1 MAIIGEQF
9 QIYVSD
15 QINKRQ
21 EIHGKEN
28 RSVEDLQYLNSKTAW
43 VKLASGVSLKGDER
57 IKDLGWNGIGQGTDL
72 AKKYVLFGG
81 TSFKSDNS
89 TTLQQLE
96 GFKTDQVW
104 RNTYNVNAKQQKEN
118 LDFGFVPPPGIE
130 SVEVKNMNRGSI
142 KKATV
147 KIKAYSRDQFD
158 ILDILYMRLGY
169 TVLLEWGWSHYISN
183 DKKIEQRNDD
193 GSVSTTIEKRGVE
206 QMGYTLIEAE
216 NGFFSTTAK
225 SHRQF
230 LNKISEYRKS
240 KSGNYDGL
248 LAKISNFDWTFNPD
262 GSYDITLTLIS
273 LGDVIESLKTNVSP
287 RLLEGEENTPEKPKD
302 VISEL
307 LYGWKQANVK
317 NGGTGGIIQPKPIY
331 AQPLGFFPAGHF
343 IKPLTSN
350 KDIFSSEK
358 FYSVDGIIQDFNK
371 NIEEYKKYII
381 DEITLYTDTEGSI
394 ALSFSQKLIESN
406 IDLKKLKIQEEFRF
420 SGEYSITYTIPV
432 GNIELEN
439 DKNVIYFNYK
449 IEEEEET
456 NIGQNNLNYY
466 MNFGHLLEKVKE
478 LCLPVNNN
486 EEKIIDIQS
495 SKMEMLYYP
504 NQISFDPRIC
514 VVRGE
519 IDSNSIYPEL
529 KEWGNENTGTAKTEN
544 IYINFTSIQNAIDS
558 NLDENNKLALVPFFQ
573 SICNDLNRA
582 LGGINNLE
590 PVVDEDENILSII
603 DGSYISDDAYKT
615 PYGLEVFG
623 YNPAFK
629 SSNFVRN
636 LDLKTQ
642 ITPEYASMVTIGAT
656 AGGYVKGTEATMF
669 SKWNKGIV
677 DRFKEEYLPPSSTP
691 ENREENIREPET
703 NYIKY
708 LNSFEKILGLN
719 GEGKNILDD
728 TVIDSNLSIV
738 EEYYKYLNYIAQ
750 EEQDTFSSSTNGFI
764 PFNLGVTM
772 DGISGIKIYNKLN
785 VSTRFLP
792 QNYPDAL
799 HFIIKGVSH
808 KISNQDWET
817 TLETTVVPNSFID
830 PSKIIPRPQITTTTS
845 TSEETTGAAGA
856 AGVAA
861 ASTTSTI
868 NTAVLGV
875 VDDNRRFWT
884 LVAICSREDNNPQGY
899 ADVAQS
905 IYNRN
910 LGGRNIGYR
919 SDIVDQI
926 LANSQYEPTW
936 RFPVFRTEY
945 KANIEWFN
953 IKDIQTASIATG
965 LPISTLQK
973 VVEALKNPTLQ
984 QNARSFIKGR
994 TDFLGSN
1001 QPASRMKQ
1009 KIQRNSTNNKFGFN
1023 WGWNPAN
1030 GGNAAPIPSYVTNIN
1045 V

>member
-1 MAIIGEQF
+1 MAVVGEQF
-9 QIYVSD
+9 EKFVVD
-15 QINKRQ
+15 QINQRQ
-21 EIHGKEN
+21 KIHGKTE
-28 RSVEDLQYLNSKTAW
+28 RTIEDLQYLNSKTAW
-43 VKLASGVSLKGDER
+43 VKLASGVSLDGDER
-57 IKDLGWNGIGQGTDL
+57 IKNLKWVNIMEGMDL
-72 AKKYVLFGG
+72 AKSYVLFGG
-81 TSFKSDNS
+81 VSQKLNNS
-89 TTLQQLE
+89 TTLFPFG
-96 GFKTDQVW
+96 GFNTPGSRNPYNISAKNKTFDLDLG
-104 RNTYNVNAKQQKEN
+104 TTPS

-169 TVLLEWGWSHYISN
+169 TVLLEWGWSHYFSN
-183 DKKIEQRNDD
+183 SDKLE
-193 GSVSTTIEKRGVE
+193 T
-206 QMGYTLIEAE
+206 MGYTLVEAE
-216 NGFFSTTAK
+216 NGFFSNTAK
-225 SHRQF
+225 SHKQF
-230 LNKISEYRKS
+230 LQKIKLFRRD

-248 LAKISNFDWTFNPD
+248 LAKVSNFDWSFNPD
-262 GSYDITLTLIS
+262 GSYDINLTLIS

-287 RLLEGEENTPEKPKD
+287 RLIEGENIANKPKD
-302 VISEL
+302 ILSEL
-307 LYGWKQANVK
+307 LYSWKQANVENK
-317 NGGTGGIIQPKPIY
+317 GTGNEPQPNSIF
-331 AQPLGFFPAGHF
+331 AQPTGIFPVGHF
-343 IKPLTSN
+343 VKPLTSIN
-350 KDIFSSEK
+350 QIYHSGRFFFSS
-358 FYSVDGIIQDFNK
+358 
-371 NIEEYKKYII
+371 II
-381 DEITLYTDTEGSI
+381 DDLEKKLDEYSSFIINEITLEDYSVGNENRFLEI
-394 ALSFSQKLIESN
+394 IKNKNLNEEILILNNGPLFFEYPS
-406 IDLKKLKIQEEFRF
+406 
-420 SGEYSITYTIPV
+420 YSISYTIPA
-432 GNIELEN
+432 GSIELEN
-439 DKNVIYFNYK
+439 DQNVAYFKYNTG
-449 IEEEEET
+449 EEEEVD
-456 NIGQNNLNYY
+456 NIGQNNINYY
-466 MNFGHLLEKVKE
+466 MNFGHLLKKVKE

-486 EEKIIDIQS
+486 GEIIINLRTS
-495 SKMEMLYYP
+495 GEMLYYP

-519 IDSNSIYPEL
+519 IDNKLIFPQL
-529 KEWGNENTGTAKTEN
+529 KEWGNENAGAARIEN
-544 IYINFTSIQNAIDS
+544 IYVNFSTIQNAIDN
-558 NLDENNKLALVPFFQ
+558 NLDENNKLALISFLQ

-590 PVVDEDENILSII
+590 PVVDEDDNLLRII
-603 DGSYISDDAYKT
+603 DGSYLSDDINRRDYF
-615 PYGLEVFG
+615 LEVFG
-623 YNPAFK
+623 YNPSFN

-677 DRFKEEYLPPSSTP
+677 DRFKEEYNPPSS
-691 ENREENIREPET
+691 ENLPAEEIQNIKDEPKD

-708 LNSFEKILGLN
+708 LNSLEKILGFDGN
-719 GEGKNILDD
+719 GKNTLDD
-728 TVIDSNLSIV
+728 AVIDNNLSV
-738 EEYYKYLNYIAQ
+738 AEEYYKYLNALAQ

-817 TLETTVVPNSFID
+817 TLETQVVPNSFID

-910 LGGRNIGYR
+910 LGGRSIGYR

>member
-1 MAIIGEQF
+1 MAIVGEQF
-9 QIYVSD
+9 QTYVSD

-21 EIHGKEN
+21 KIHGKEN

-96 GFKTDQVW
+96 GFKTYQVW

-130 SVEVKNMNRGSI
+130 SVDVKNMNRGSI

-287 RLLEGEENTPEKPKD
+287 KLTNLQEEDKPKD
-302 VISEL
+302 ILSEYLYIWKKSNNNISPNKTI
-307 LYGWKQANVK
+307 YYYIPSAK
-317 NGGTGGIIQPKPIY
+317 GIGYFVEPPLNNLVSDIY
-331 AQPLGFFPAGHF
+331 KSEELGFLDQFNIFKIFDLAQEK
-343 IKPLTSN
+343 IKEF
-350 KDIFSSEK
+350 KDK
-358 FYSVDGIIQDFNK
+358 KY
-371 NIEEYKKYII
+371 NIEWIQFYGASETDVLLFKSQNPDVKFLPTQFTWVDIWFEIKWSLEY
-381 DEITLYTDTEGSI
+381 D
-394 ALSFSQKLIESN
+394 
-406 IDLKKLKIQEEFRF
+406 
-420 SGEYSITYTIPV
+420 
-432 GNIELEN
+432 GNIEN
-439 DKNVIYFNYK
+439 IKDIIYFDYISENQ
-449 IEEEEET
+449 EEGET

-466 MNFGHLLEKVKE
+466 MNFGHLLSKVVE
-478 LCLPVNNN
+478 FCIPVNNN
-486 EEKIIDIQS
+486 GEEIIGINTKGD
-495 SKMEMLYYP
+495 MLYYP

-514 VVRGE
+514 IVKGE
-519 IDSNSIYPEL
+519 IDNNIIFPQL
-529 KEWGNENTGTAKTEN
+529 KEWRNENVGVARIEN
-544 IYINFTSIQNAIDS
+544 IYINFSTIQNAIDS
-558 NLDENNKLALVPFFQ
+558 NLDENNKLALVPFLQ

-590 PVVDEDENILSII
+590 PIVDEDNNTLNII
-603 DGSYISDDAYKT
+603 DGSYISDNAYKT

-656 AGGYVKGTEATMF
+656 AGGYVKGTEATIF

-691 ENREENIREPET
+691 QNSTTNSEEPKT

-708 LNSFEKILGLN
+708 LQSGEKILGLN
-719 GEGKNILDD
+719 GEGNNILDD

-750 EEQDTFSSSTNGFI
+750 KEQDTFSSSTNGFI
-764 PFNLGVTM
+764 PFNLGITM

-792 QNYPDAL
+792 KNYPDSL

-830 PSKIIPRPQITTTTS
+830 PSKIINRPQITTS
-845 TSEETTGAAGA
+845 TQTIGASTGAAGA
-856 AGVAA
+856 AGIVAG
-861 ASTTSTI
+861 ASAGSQPSI
-868 NTAVLGV
+868 SN
-875 VDDNRRFWT
+875 VDDNQRFWT

-984 QNARSFIKGR
+984 QNARNFIKGR

-1009 KIQRNSTNNKFGFN
+1009 KIQRNSNNNKFGFN

>member
-1 MAIIGEQF
+1 MAIVGEQF
-9 QIYVSD
+9 QTYVSD

-28 RSVEDLQYLNSKTAW
+28 RSIEDLQYLNSKTAW

-57 IKDLGWNGIGQGTDL
+57 IKDLGWNGISPDMDL

-81 TSFKSDNS
+81 VSEKIDNS
-89 TTLQQLE
+89 TILQQLG
-96 GFKTDQVW
+96 GFTTKKDEI
-104 RNTYNVNAKQQKEN
+104 NTYNVNAKNRTNQPTPPNEPIAY

-169 TVLLEWGWSHYISN
+169 TVLLEWGWSHYFSN
-183 DKKIEQRNDD
+183 SGKLE
-193 GSVSTTIEKRGVE
+193 T
-206 QMGYTLIEAE
+206 MGYTLVEAE
-216 NGFFSTTAK
+216 NGFFSDTAK

-230 LNKISEYRKS
+230 LRKIGAYREG

-248 LAKISNFDWTFNPD
+248 LAKVSNFDWSFNPD
-262 GSYDITLTLIS
+262 GSYDINLTLIS

-287 RLLEGEENTPEKPKD
+287 RLIEGENIANKPKD
-302 VISEL
+302 ILSEL
-307 LYGWKQANVK
+307 LYSWKQANVENK
-317 NGGTGGIIQPKPIY
+317 GTGNEPQPNSIF
-331 AQPLGFFPAGHF
+331 AQPTGIFPVGHF
-343 IKPLTSN
+343 VKPLTSTN
-350 KDIFSSEK
+350 QIYHSGRFFFSS
-358 FYSVDGIIQDFNK
+358 
-371 NIEEYKKYII
+371 II
-381 DEITLYTDTEGSI
+381 DDLEKKLDEYSSFIINEITLEDYSVGNENRFLEI
-394 ALSFSQKLIESN
+394 IKNKNLNEEILILNNGPLFFEYPS
-406 IDLKKLKIQEEFRF
+406 
-420 SGEYSITYTIPV
+420 YSISYTIPA
-432 GNIELEN
+432 GSIELEN
-439 DKNVIYFNYK
+439 DQNVAYFKYNTG
-449 IEEEEET
+449 EEEEVD
-456 NIGQNNLNYY
+456 NIGQNNINYY
-466 MNFGHLLEKVKE
+466 MNFGHLLKKVKE

-486 EEKIIDIQS
+486 GEIIINLRTS
-495 SKMEMLYYP
+495 GEMLYYP

-519 IDSNSIYPEL
+519 IDNKLIFPQL
-529 KEWGNENTGTAKTEN
+529 KEWGNENAGAARIEN
-544 IYINFTSIQNAIDS
+544 IYVNFSTIQNAIDS

-590 PVVDEDENILSII
+590 PVVDEDDNLLRII

-677 DRFKEEYLPPSSTP
+677 DRFKEEYLPPSTTT
-691 ENREENIREPET
+691 ENQEENIREPET

-708 LNSFEKILGLN
+708 LKSNEKILGLN

-728 TVIDSNLSIV
+728 TVIDNNLSV
-738 EEYYKYLNYIAQ
+738 VTEYYKYLNYIAQ
-750 EEQDTFSSSTNGFI
+750 KEQDTFSSSTNGFI

-1009 KIQRNSTNNKFGFN
+1009 KIQRNSNNNKFGFN